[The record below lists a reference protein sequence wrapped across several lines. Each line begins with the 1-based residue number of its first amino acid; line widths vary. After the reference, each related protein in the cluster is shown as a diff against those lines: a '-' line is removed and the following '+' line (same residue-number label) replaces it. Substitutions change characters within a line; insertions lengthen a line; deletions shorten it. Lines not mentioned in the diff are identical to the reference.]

1 MATKAADPTT
11 TGPNF
16 TSAEYAEQWRRG
28 KKLRGEASE
37 AVTEMMLDLA
47 NIQVGPRTRARCCM
61 GDLAVMTARRVGAS
75 GFVLATDISAD
86 MLNLAA
92 ETVREAGFTNV
103 EIRIMDAENIELAPA
118 SFNAALCRSALMHF
132 PNAAKALAGVHCVL
146 KPSGKFAVTVF
157 STAEKNPFQGLPLS
171 IASRLAKMPLPAL
184 RQPGMFALS
193 DPRVL
198 EQCYKEAGFRD
209 VAVRAVPVQ
218 RRFLSTAEA
227 VSAMRD
233 SFPRLQ
239 VLLDK
244 LGDADRGVAWSEI
257 EQQLSQFEGPN
268 GFNARRNR
276 SYRESFAEPS
286 RDFSCADTPYR

>member
-47 NIQVGPRTRARCCM
+47 NIQVGDRVLELGAGM

-118 SFNAALCRSALMHF
+118 SFNAAL
-132 PNAAKALAGVHCVL
+132 
-146 KPSGKFAVTVF
+146 
-157 STAEKNPFQGLPLS
+157 
-171 IASRLAKMPLPAL
+171 
-184 RQPGMFALS
+184 
-193 DPRVL
+193 
-198 EQCYKEAGFRD
+198 
-209 VAVRAVPVQ
+209 
-218 RRFLSTAEA
+218 
-227 VSAMRD
+227 
-233 SFPRLQ
+233 
-239 VLLDK
+239 
-244 LGDADRGVAWSEI
+244 
-257 EQQLSQFEGPN
+257 
-268 GFNARRNR
+268 
-276 SYRESFAEPS
+276 
-286 RDFSCADTPYR
+286 